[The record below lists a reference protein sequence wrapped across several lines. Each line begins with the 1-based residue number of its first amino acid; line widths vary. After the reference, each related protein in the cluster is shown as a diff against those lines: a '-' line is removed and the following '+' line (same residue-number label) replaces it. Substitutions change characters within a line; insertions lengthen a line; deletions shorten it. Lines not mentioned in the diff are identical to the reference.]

1 MANAVIIPEHTCV
14 GGQAVTSMSTRRFLP
29 AVYSYQESSIQ
40 LSRELMPTSTSTT
53 RWSRLWVCDST
64 THFIFFS
71 LTFCNAVLSSES
83 TKWLWWLST
92 TNADCSSPHPSSLHH
107 LSLRCWVVCLFGRT
121 RFHWPGYSARNSF
134 REGRLPSTCA
144 EGQLESVMVADC
156 CWGTCGECNQTMW
169 YPSTG
174 EMHNFTF
181 SVAITQLFPI
191 DVCSECKTLVH
202 REWHGYLM
210 RHPNVCTCVALVAGG
225 WVMENRVWIFLIGA
239 CRIEGCA

>member
-1 MANAVIIPEHTCV
+1 M
-14 GGQAVTSMSTRRFLP
+14 
-29 AVYSYQESSIQ
+29 
-40 LSRELMPTSTSTT
+40 LSAR
-53 RWSRLWVCDST
+53 
-64 THFIFFS
+64 
-71 LTFCNAVLSSES
+71 
-83 TKWLWWLST
+83 LWWLSK

-121 RFHWPGYSARNSF
+121 RFHWPGCSARNSF

-156 CWGTCGECNQTMW
+156 CWGTCGVRVQSDNVISQNW
-169 YPSTG
+169 WV
-174 EMHNFTF
+174 HNFTF
-181 SVAITQLFPI
+181 SVAVTQLFLI

-202 REWHGYLM
+202 REENGYLTPYC
-210 RHPNVCTCVALVAGG
+210 HPNVCTCVALVAGG